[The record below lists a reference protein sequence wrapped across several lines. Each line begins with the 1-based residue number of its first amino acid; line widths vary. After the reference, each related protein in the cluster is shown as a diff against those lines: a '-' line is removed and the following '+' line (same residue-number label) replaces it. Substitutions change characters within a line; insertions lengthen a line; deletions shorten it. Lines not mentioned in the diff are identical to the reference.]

1 MINVTGKISAVL
13 GALYLFFCLLNPIS
27 LYGQNVVDVLS
38 SYDQVST
45 FVDIIQE
52 SGVSEKLSSNGPY
65 TIFAPSNSALDDMQ
79 GTLNR
84 SSSSSLR
91 EFVMNHVMTG
101 MATKRQIMV
110 MSSAPTLGGITLEIQ
125 VQNNDVSINQV
136 SIVRYNIRADNGV
149 VHVIDGTLQ

>member
-1 MINVTGKISAVL
+1 MKNISGKVSAGFL
-13 GALYLFFCLLNPIS
+13 ALHLVFCLSVPIS

-38 SYDQVST
+38 RYDQVST

-52 SGVSEKLSSNGPY
+52 SGVSEELSSNGPY

-79 GTLNR
+79 GKLNR

-91 EFVMNHVMTG
+91 GFVMNHVMTG

-110 MSSAPTLGGITLEIQ
+110 MSSAPTLGGITLEMQ
-125 VQNNDVSINQV
+125 VQNNEVSINEV
-136 SIVRYNIRADNGV
+136 SIIRSNIRADNGV